1 MHSVFLIR
9 HYIVIMT
16 WLHKT
21 FQIAVRTMIKV
32 FRLTFIKCRLEE
44 IKKTKENE
52 IKITYGY
59 SL

>member
-32 FRLTFIKCRLEE
+32 FRLTFIKCGLEE

-52 IKITYGY
+52 IKITDGY